1 MVRRMRHGR
10 KDDIPVDLIRQGF
23 MSGGPS
29 LAAASEVCG
38 RAWRHANWDIG
49 AGQVSSQ
56 CSLARSVSTSY
67 SRRIADVLTL
77 FTNDFTCRQQSRFA
91 MVYHAFDFSASGGP
105 VDLGTSKQTADC
117 FTQLMQL
124 ALTISSMSHVNHLW

>member
-10 KDDIPVDLIRQGF
+10 KDDIPVDLMSQGS

-49 AGQVSSQ
+49 AGQVSSR
-56 CSLARSVSTSY
+56 CSLARSVSAPHSP
-67 SRRIADVLTL
+67 RGADVLPCSPMTS
-77 FTNDFTCRQQSRFA
+77 CVVSKSRFA
-91 MVYHAFDFSASGGP
+91 MAYHAFDFSASGGP

-124 ALTISSMSHVNHLW
+124 ALTINSMSHVNHLC